1 MTKILTIVRRSLRI
15 AAKPNEYGSYTVG
28 TYTREKLFN
37 PSSGRL
43 VYVDGVVGKRILNNK
58 QTKLEIDYFEQMK
71 QSLMNTTTTTT
82 TTTTTPVD
90 RRSKRI
96 ERRQRVIDGLNT
108 TVKLDYLRTIRI
120 LAKTLTKPII

>member
-82 TTTTTPVD
+82 TPVD

>member
-28 TYTREKLFN
+28 TYTREKLLN

-71 QSLMNTTTTTT
+71 QSLMNTTT

-120 LAKTLTKPII
+120 LAKTLTKPFI

>member
-28 TYTREKLFN
+28 TYTREKLLN
-37 PSSGRL
+37 ASSGRL

-71 QSLMNTTTTTT
+71 QSLMNT

-120 LAKTLTKPII
+120 LAKTLTKPHL

>member
-28 TYTREKLFN
+28 TYTREKLLN

-82 TTTTTPVD
+82 PVD

-120 LAKTLTKPII
+120 LAKTLTTPII

>member
-28 TYTREKLFN
+28 TYTREKLLN
-37 PSSGRL
+37 ASSGRL

-71 QSLMNTTTTTT
+71 QSLMNTTT

-120 LAKTLTKPII
+120 LAKTLTKPHL

>member
-28 TYTREKLFN
+28 TYTREKLLN

-71 QSLMNTTTTTT
+71 QSLMNTT

-120 LAKTLTKPII
+120 LAKTLTKPFI

>member
-1 MTKILTIVRRSLRI
+1 MTKVLTIVRRSLRI

-28 TYTREKLFN
+28 TYTREKLLN

-71 QSLMNTTTTTT
+71 QSLMNTTT

-120 LAKTLTKPII
+120 LAKTLTKPFI

>member
-28 TYTREKLFN
+28 TYTREKLLN

-58 QTKLEIDYFEQMK
+58 QTELEIDYFEQMK
-71 QSLMNTTTTTT
+71 QSLMNTTT

-120 LAKTLTKPII
+120 LAKTLTKPHL

>member
-1 MTKILTIVRRSLRI
+1 
-15 AAKPNEYGSYTVG
+15 
-28 TYTREKLFN
+28 
-37 PSSGRL
+37 

-71 QSLMNTTTTTT
+71 QSLMNT

-120 LAKTLTKPII
+120 LAKTLTKPFI

>member
-28 TYTREKLFN
+28 TYTREKLLN

-82 TTTTTPVD
+82 TPVD

-120 LAKTLTKPII
+120 LAKTLTTPII

>member
-15 AAKPNEYGSYTVG
+15 AAKLNEYGSYTVG
-28 TYTREKLFN
+28 TYTREKLLN
-37 PSSGRL
+37 ASSGRL

-71 QSLMNTTTTTT
+71 QSLMNTTT

-120 LAKTLTKPII
+120 LAKTLTKPFI

>member
-28 TYTREKLFN
+28 TYTREKLLN

-82 TTTTTPVD
+82 TTPVD

-120 LAKTLTKPII
+120 LAKTLTTPII